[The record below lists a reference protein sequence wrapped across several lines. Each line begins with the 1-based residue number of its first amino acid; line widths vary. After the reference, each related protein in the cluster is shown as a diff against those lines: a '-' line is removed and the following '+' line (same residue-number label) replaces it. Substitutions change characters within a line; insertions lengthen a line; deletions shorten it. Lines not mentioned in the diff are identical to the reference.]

1 MVIVYQRFFPK
12 NAAHMI
18 SQAKLI
24 GSNTV
29 EVPEQTFEC
38 DALNAVMNFI
48 FEFIPS
54 LHIHDD
60 SRHMNFMLLY

>member
-1 MVIVYQRFFPK
+1 
-12 NAAHMI
+12 MI

-38 DALNAVMNFI
+38 DALKAVMDFI
-48 FEFIPS
+48 FEFLPFTFMM
-54 LHIHDD
+54 IHVI
-60 SRHMNFMLLY
+60 